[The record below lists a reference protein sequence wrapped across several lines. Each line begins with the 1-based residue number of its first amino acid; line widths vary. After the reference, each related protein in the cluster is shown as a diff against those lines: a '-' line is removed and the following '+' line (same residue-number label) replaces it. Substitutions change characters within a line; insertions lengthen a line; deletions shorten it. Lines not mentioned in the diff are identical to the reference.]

1 MTDAVD
7 KIVEK
12 AGGRDLSIRWFRK
25 QVKELGDINPR
36 EQLREGK
43 LKTRPVLGKMNFF
56 MYSPKYKDDKNVL
69 PYYDRFPL
77 ILPITPVGANNVSEG
92 FMGLNF
98 HYLSVPMRV
107 KLLNVM
113 AEYANGPMDEST
125 RIKLTWN
132 RIKRNRMV
140 QPTIKRYLMDHVKPP
155 FRIINADEMMIAVLL
170 PVQRFKRATESR
182 VYADSRRI
190 VNTPRRPS

>member
-7 KIVEK
+7 KIVEQ

-25 QVKELGDINPR
+25 QVRELGDINPR

-43 LKTRPVLGKMNFF
+43 LKTRPVFGKMNFF
-56 MYSPKYKDDKNVL
+56 MYSPKYKDNRNVL

-77 ILPITPVGANNVSEG
+77 ILPITPIGGANLSDG

-113 AEYANGPMDEST
+113 AEYANGPMDEAT
-125 RIKLTWN
+125 RIKLIWN
-132 RIKRNRMV
+132 TIKRNKIV
-140 QPTIKRYLMDHVKPP
+140 QPTIKR
-155 FRIINADEMMIAVLL
+155 
-170 PVQRFKRATESR
+170 
-182 VYADSRRI
+182 
-190 VNTPRRPS
+190 

>member
-1 MTDAVD
+1 MADAVD
-7 KIVEK
+7 KIVEQ

-43 LKTRPVLGKMNFF
+43 LKTRPVFGKMNFF
-56 MYSPKYKDDKNVL
+56 MYSPKYKDDRNVL

-98 HYLSVPMRV
+98 HYL
-107 KLLNVM
+107 
-113 AEYANGPMDEST
+113 
-125 RIKLTWN
+125 
-132 RIKRNRMV
+132 
-140 QPTIKRYLMDHVKPP
+140 
-155 FRIINADEMMIAVLL
+155 
-170 PVQRFKRATESR
+170 
-182 VYADSRRI
+182 
-190 VNTPRRPS
+190 

>member
-12 AGGRDLSIRWFRK
+12 AGGRDLSIRWFRN

-43 LKTRPVLGKMNFF
+43 LKTRPVFGKMNFF

-170 PVQRFKRATESR
+170 PVQKFVHATEGK
-182 VYADSRRI
+182 VYADSRRMA
-190 VNTPRRPS
+190 NGPRRGS